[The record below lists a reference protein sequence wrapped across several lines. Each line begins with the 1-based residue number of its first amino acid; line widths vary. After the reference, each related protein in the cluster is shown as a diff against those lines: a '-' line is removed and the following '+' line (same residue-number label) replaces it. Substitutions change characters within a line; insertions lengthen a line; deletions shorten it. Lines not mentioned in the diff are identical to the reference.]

1 MSAGFAR
8 VPHHDVGRIPL
19 RRASGSAAKTLVLA
33 ILSAA
38 AVWAADAKSLIRTAY
53 EKTSRA
59 ATIEDYGSIIQLCH
73 QALDAGPDESQTA
86 YINSLLSWSHNRRGE
101 VYTEQASEA
110 QRRSAAQQAAE
121 LDGRALADFE
131 LAIKLDGS
139 RWKPWHN
146 RGVSRAIAG
155 KYSEA
160 VADFTRVIELNPAYT
175 NAWFNRG
182 ELKFDLGK
190 FDEALRDYTEAIRL
204 TPNDAGAFTSRAHT
218 YFRLGRFAEALRDY
232 SEAIRLTPQDAHAHA
247 NRGDAYQSLGRW
259 QEARDDLTRA
269 IQLAEDSPRVLQSA
283 AWLMATC
290 PDSAIRDA
298 KLAVQAAERAVEL
311 SAEPDALLLDT
322 LAAAYANAG
331 RFTEAVAKIQE
342 SIRIAPAQE
351 SAALQKRL
359 VLYQQQLPYRQAQA
373 ASAATAPKSVK
384 AR

>member
-1 MSAGFAR
+1 MSAGFAS
-8 VPHHDVGRIPL
+8 VPHRDVGRISL
-19 RRASGSAAKTLVLA
+19 RRASGFAATPLVLA

-38 AVWAADAKSLIRTAY
+38 AVSADAKSLIRTAY

-59 ATIEDYGSIIQLCH
+59 ATIEEYGSIIQLCH
-73 QALDAGPDESQTA
+73 QALEASPDESQKT

-131 LAIKLDGS
+131 LAIKLDAS

-155 KYSEA
+155 KYAEA
-160 VADFTRVIELNPAYT
+160 VADFTRVIELNAGYT

-204 TPNDAGAFTSRAHT
+204 APTDAGALTSRAHT
-218 YFRLGRFAEALRDY
+218 YFRLERFAEALRDY
-232 SEAIRLTPQDAHAHA
+232 SEAIRLSPQDAHAHA

-290 PDSAIRDA
+290 PDSTIRDA

-311 SAEPDALLLDT
+311 SAQPDVLLLDT

-331 RFTEAVAKIQE
+331 RYTEAVAKIQE
-342 SIRIAPAQE
+342 SLRIAPAQE
-351 SAALQKRL
+351 SAPLQKRL
-359 VLYQQQLPYRQAQA
+359 ALYQQQQPYRQAQA
-373 ASAATAPKSVK
+373 ASAATVPRRAQP
-384 AR
+384 R